1 MAESNITFRLA
12 AYSDAAGKVNPEHPL
27 RGNEDNFLVD
37 ADLTDGLTDSF
48 TADATLNLGPL
59 GCLLV
64 VADGMGGMNA
74 GEVAS
79 EIAIATVR
87 DLFATGRITA
97 ETAATPDS
105 RRRYMENVIK
115 EADRRVK
122 SDAAANPEHAEMG
135 STMILVWILGS
146 ELTVSWIGDSRAYR
160 YNPVNG
166 IEMLSEDH
174 SYVQDLVR
182 KGILT
187 YEQTFDHPQGNIVT
201 RSLGDPSSPAQPES
215 RQYTV
220 NTGDIIIVCS
230 DGLSGVLRDCRTF
243 DENGLPYPG
252 DNIQSIVA
260 AHQDSMTACREAL
273 WTAAEEAGWYDN
285 VTVILCQILGGAPAA
300 VKKTA
305 STPAPAPVPE
315 KPQQSAP
322 KPAAHTVPPAS
333 HHSSPSK
340 RPGAAGKQSP
350 ASTGNNSTPVGGKK
364 NGIAGIGNN
373 SRTLVYASIGI
384 VFIIAAILF
393 IVFSGGNDSTP
404 VTPIDQ
410 LTDAPETQIAG
421 AAADDSRNNANTPQT
436 PGKNGKNE
444 NAAEAPS
451 QATGNPALDA
461 AMKVSWKRTALSYL
475 EPIIKDV
482 PEWKAKVTPLYN
494 NILTAKK
501 EGSLGTDAFAWG
513 QNYDYL
519 KQIRRLR
526 NDVQRYPIL
535 VNKCN
540 QVEKDILENAT
551 DKGAGIVTRRWGKE
565 IQEITDSYNKSKA
578 NSGTDALKDAI
589 KK

>member
-37 ADLTDGLTDSF
+37 ADLTDGVTGSF
-48 TADATLNLGPL
+48 TADDTLNLGPL

-97 ETAATPDS
+97 ETAATADS

-122 SDAAANPEHAEMG
+122 ADAAANPEHAEMG

-260 AHQDSMTACREAL
+260 AHQDSMTSCREAL
-273 WTAAEEAGWYDN
+273 WTAAEAAGWYDN

-305 STPAPAPVPE
+305 PAPEPVPE
-315 KPQQSAP
+315 KQQPAP
-322 KPAAHTVPPAS
+322 KPTVAPAPATS

-340 RPGAAGKQSP
+340 RPGAAGKQT
-350 ASTGNNSTPVGGKK
+350 AAAGNNTPAPVGGKK
-364 NGIAGIGNN
+364 NGIKGIPNN
-373 SRTLVYASIGI
+373 PRTLVYASIGI

-393 IVFSGGNDSTP
+393 IVFSGGNDNTP

-421 AAADDSRNNANTPQT
+421 AAADDKQPAKPTPT
-436 PGKNGKNE
+436 PAQNGKNE
-444 NAAEAPS
+444 TTATPTP
-451 QATGNPALDA
+451 ATGDPALDA
-461 AMKVSWKRTALSYL
+461 AMKVQWKQTALGYL
-475 EPIIKDV
+475 EPIIRDV

-494 NILTAKK
+494 NIIKARK

-513 QNYDYL
+513 QNLNYL

-526 NDVQRYPIL
+526 NDVQRYPVL

-551 DKGAGIVTRRWGKE
+551 DKGAGVVTGRWGKE

-578 NSGTDALKDAI
+578 NSGTDAIKDAI

>member
-12 AYSDAAGKVNPEHPL
+12 AYSDAAGKLNPEHPL

-37 ADLTDGLTDSF
+37 ADLTDGITDSF

-87 DLFATGRITA
+87 DLFATGRISA

-105 RRRYMENVIK
+105 RRRYMENAIK

-122 SDAAANPEHAEMG
+122 ADAAANPEHAEMG
-135 STMILVWILGS
+135 STMILVWILGA

-201 RSLGDPSSPAQPES
+201 RSLGDPSSVAQPES

-220 NTGDIIIVCS
+220 NTGDVIIVCS

-260 AHQDSMTACREAL
+260 AHQDSMTSCREAL
-273 WTAAEEAGWYDN
+273 WTAAEAAGWYDN

-300 VKKTA
+300 VKKA
-305 STPAPAPVPE
+305 APAPDPVPEKQPEPAPRPAVTPAPA
-315 KPQQSAP
+315 A
-322 KPAAHTVPPAS
+322 T

-340 RPGAAGKQSP
+340 RPGAAAKQTP
-350 ASTGNNSTPVGGKK
+350 ATGVGNK
-364 NGIAGIGNN
+364 NGAKGTANN
-373 SRTLVYASIGI
+373 SRTLIYASIGI

-393 IVFSGGNDSTP
+393 IVFSGGNDNTP

-410 LTDAPETQIAG
+410 LTEAPETQIAG
-421 AAADDSRNNANTPQT
+421 AAADDRQPAKQAQAQAQNGNAETAATPT
-436 PGKNGKNE
+436 P
-444 NAAEAPS
+444 
-451 QATGNPALDA
+451 ATGNQALDA
-461 AMKVSWKRTALSYL
+461 AMKVPWKRDALIQLS
-475 EPIIKDV
+475 EIMENV
-482 PEWKAKVTPLYN
+482 PEWRGKVQPLYD
-494 NILTAKK
+494 NIIKTQKNGQL
-501 EGSLGTDAFAWG
+501 STDALGW
-513 QNYDYL
+513 NMHYSYL
-519 KQIRRLR
+519 KQIRGLQKQ
-526 NDVQRYPIL
+526 VSAYPHL
-535 VNKCN
+535 VTECNHLEKQLLDSNPSAEVNKKMYEGISRITEIY
-540 QVEKDILENAT
+540 EKAKTNTNA
-551 DKGAGIVTRRWGKE
+551 GAI
-565 IQEITDSYNKSKA
+565 
-578 NSGTDALKDAI
+578 KDAI
-589 KK
+589 NK

>member
-37 ADLTDGLTDSF
+37 ADLTDGVTDSF

-97 ETAATPDS
+97 ETAATADS

-122 SDAAANPEHAEMG
+122 ADAAANPEHAEMG
-135 STMILVWILGS
+135 STMILVWIFGS

-260 AHQDSMTACREAL
+260 AHQDSMTSCREAL
-273 WTAAEEAGWYDN
+273 WTAAEAAGWYDN

-305 STPAPAPVPE
+305 PAPEPVPE
-315 KPQQSAP
+315 KQQPAP
-322 KPAAHTVPPAS
+322 KPTVPPAPATS

-340 RPGAAGKQSP
+340 RPGATGKQTAGP
-350 ASTGNNSTPVGGKK
+350 GNNAPAPVGGKK
-364 NGIAGIGNN
+364 NGIKGISNN
-373 SRTLVYASIGI
+373 PRTLVYASIGI

-393 IVFSGGNDSTP
+393 IVFSGGNDNTP

-421 AAADDSRNNANTPQT
+421 AAADDKQ
-436 PGKNGKNE
+436 PGKNSSKENKTDNIASVSSSG
-444 NAAEAPS
+444 NAAV
-451 QATGNPALDA
+451 DA
-461 AMKVSWKRTALSYL
+461 AMKVEWKRYCL
-475 EPIIKDV
+475 EQLAPIFANV
-482 PEWKAKVTPLYN
+482 PEWRDKVQSLHDKIIKAKSSMGLDAEAIGWVQHYNRLMQVRSLKKQVSGQDVLVTECNALERE
-494 NILTAKK
+494 ILAAEPSFELNRK
-501 EGSLGTDAFAWG
+501 
-513 QNYDYL
+513 
-519 KQIRRLR
+519 
-526 NDVQRYPIL
+526 V
-535 VNKCN
+535 
-540 QVEKDILENAT
+540 
-551 DKGAGIVTRRWGKE
+551 GKR
-565 IQEITDSYNKSKA
+565 IDEITALYEKSKNNA
-578 NSGTDALKDAI
+578 GAIKDAI

>member
-12 AYSDAAGKVNPEHPL
+12 AYSDAAGKLNPEHPL

-37 ADLTDGLTDSF
+37 ADLTDGITDSF

-87 DLFATGRITA
+87 DLFATGRISA

-105 RRRYMENVIK
+105 RRRYMENAIK

-122 SDAAANPEHAEMG
+122 ADAAANPEHAEMG
-135 STMILVWILGS
+135 STMILVWILGT

-201 RSLGDPSSPAQPES
+201 RSLGDPSSVAQPES

-260 AHQDSMTACREAL
+260 AHQDSMTSCREAL
-273 WTAAEEAGWYDN
+273 WTAAEAAGWYDN

-300 VKKTA
+300 VKKA
-305 STPAPAPVPE
+305 APAPDPVPEKQPEPAPRPAVTPAPA
-315 KPQQSAP
+315 A
-322 KPAAHTVPPAS
+322 T

-340 RPGAAGKQSP
+340 RPGAAAKPTP
-350 ASTGNNSTPVGGKK
+350 ATGVGNK
-364 NGIAGIGNN
+364 NGAKGTANN
-373 SRTLVYASIGI
+373 SRTLIYASIGI

-393 IVFSGGNDSTP
+393 IVFSGGNDNTP

-410 LTDAPETQIAG
+410 LTEAPETQIAG
-421 AAADDSRNNANTPQT
+421 AAADDRQPAKTAQAQAQNGNAETTATPT
-436 PGKNGKNE
+436 P
-444 NAAEAPS
+444 
-451 QATGNPALDA
+451 ATGNQALDA
-461 AMKVSWKRTALSYL
+461 AMKVQWKRDALAYL
-475 EPIIKDV
+475 QPIINNV
-482 PEWKAKVTPLYN
+482 PEWNDRVTPLYN
-494 NILTAKK
+494 AIVNAKK
-501 EGSLGTDAFAWG
+501 QSDLNTDAFTWHL
-513 QNYDYL
+513 NYNYLDQLRRL
-519 KQIRRLR
+519 KQEAA
-526 NDVQRYPIL
+526 RYQEI
-535 VNKCN
+535 VTSCN
-540 QVEKDILENAT
+540 ELEQDILKNAKSSGVKALH
-551 DKGAGIVTRRWGKE
+551 DRWHKRIG
-565 IQEITDSYNKSKA
+565 EITEVYNKSKNKSSA
-578 NSGTDALKDAI
+578 TAIKDAI
-589 KK
+589 K

>member
-12 AYSDAAGKVNPEHPL
+12 AYSDAAGKLNPEHPL

-37 ADLTDGLTDSF
+37 ADLTDGITDSF

-87 DLFATGRITA
+87 DLFATGRISA

-105 RRRYMENVIK
+105 RRRYMESVIK

-122 SDAAANPEHAEMG
+122 ADAAANPEHAEMG
-135 STMILVWILGS
+135 STMILVWILGT

-260 AHQDSMTACREAL
+260 AHQDSMTSCREAL
-273 WTAAEEAGWYDN
+273 WTAAEAAGWYDN

-300 VKKTA
+300 VKKAAPAPDPVPEKQPEPAPRPTV
-305 STPAPAPVPE
+305 TPAPA
-315 KPQQSAP
+315 A
-322 KPAAHTVPPAS
+322 T

-340 RPGAAGKQSP
+340 RPGAAAKPTP
-350 ASTGNNSTPVGGKK
+350 ATGVGNK
-364 NGIAGIGNN
+364 NGAKGTANN
-373 SRTLVYASIGI
+373 SRTLIYASIGI

-393 IVFSGGNDSTP
+393 IVFSGGNDNTP

-421 AAADDSRNNANTPQT
+421 AAADDKQSAKPTPT
-436 PGKNGKNE
+436 PAQNGKNE
-444 NAAEAPS
+444 TTATTSVAP
-451 QATGNPALDA
+451 ATGNTALDA
-461 AMKVSWKRTALSYL
+461 AMKVPWKRDALIQLS
-475 EPIIKDV
+475 EIMENV
-482 PEWKAKVTPLYN
+482 PEWRGKVQPLYD
-494 NILTAKK
+494 NIIKTQKNGQL
-501 EGSLGTDAFAWG
+501 STDALGW
-513 QNYDYL
+513 NMHYSYL
-519 KQIRRLR
+519 KQIRGLR
-526 NDVQRYPIL
+526 KQVSAYPHL
-535 VNKCN
+535 VTECNHLEKQLLDSNPSAEVNKKMYEGISRITEIY
-540 QVEKDILENAT
+540 EKAKTNTNA
-551 DKGAGIVTRRWGKE
+551 GAI
-565 IQEITDSYNKSKA
+565 
-578 NSGTDALKDAI
+578 KDAI
-589 KK
+589 NK

>member
-37 ADLTDGLTDSF
+37 ADLTDGVTDSF

-97 ETAATPDS
+97 ETAATADS

-122 SDAAANPEHAEMG
+122 ADAAANPEHAEMG
-135 STMILVWILGS
+135 STMILVWIFGS

-260 AHQDSMTACREAL
+260 AHQDSMTSCREAL
-273 WTAAEEAGWYDN
+273 WTAAEAAGWYDN

-305 STPAPAPVPE
+305 PAPEPVPE
-315 KPQQSAP
+315 KQQPAP
-322 KPAAHTVPPAS
+322 KPTVPPAPATS

-340 RPGAAGKQSP
+340 RPGATGKQTAGP
-350 ASTGNNSTPVGGKK
+350 GNNAPAPVGGKK
-364 NGIAGIGNN
+364 NGIKGISNN
-373 SRTLVYASIGI
+373 PRTLVYASIGI

-393 IVFSGGNDSTP
+393 IVFSGGNDNTP

-421 AAADDSRNNANTPQT
+421 AAADDKQ
-436 PGKNGKNE
+436 PGKNSSKENKTDNIASVSSSG
-444 NAAEAPS
+444 NAAV
-451 QATGNPALDA
+451 DA
-461 AMKVSWKRTALSYL
+461 AMKVEWKRYCL
-475 EPIIKDV
+475 EQLAPIFANV
-482 PEWKAKVTPLYN
+482 PEWRDKVQSLYDKIIKAKSSMGLDAEAIGWVQHYNRLMQVRSLKKQVSGQDVLVTECNALERE
-494 NILTAKK
+494 ILAAEPSFELNRK
-501 EGSLGTDAFAWG
+501 
-513 QNYDYL
+513 
-519 KQIRRLR
+519 
-526 NDVQRYPIL
+526 V
-535 VNKCN
+535 
-540 QVEKDILENAT
+540 
-551 DKGAGIVTRRWGKE
+551 GKR
-565 IQEITDSYNKSKA
+565 IDEITALYEKSKNNA
-578 NSGTDALKDAI
+578 GAIKDAI

>member
-12 AYSDAAGKVNPEHPL
+12 AYSDAAGKLNPEHPL

-37 ADLTDGLTDSF
+37 ADLTDGITDSF

-87 DLFATGRITA
+87 DLFATGRISA

-105 RRRYMENVIK
+105 RRRYMENAIK

-122 SDAAANPEHAEMG
+122 ADAAANPEHAEMG
-135 STMILVWILGS
+135 STMILVWILGA

-201 RSLGDPSSPAQPES
+201 RSLGDPSSVAQPES

-260 AHQDSMTACREAL
+260 AHQDSMTSCREAL
-273 WTAAEEAGWYDN
+273 WTAAEAAGWYDN

-300 VKKTA
+300 VKKA
-305 STPAPAPVPE
+305 APAPDPVPEKQPEPAPRPAVTPAPA
-315 KPQQSAP
+315 A
-322 KPAAHTVPPAS
+322 T

-340 RPGAAGKQSP
+340 RPGAAAKP
-350 ASTGNNSTPVGGKK
+350 TPTTGVGNK
-364 NGIAGIGNN
+364 NGAKGTANN
-373 SRTLVYASIGI
+373 SRTLIYASIGI

-393 IVFSGGNDSTP
+393 IVFSGGNDNTP

-410 LTDAPETQIAG
+410 LTEAPETQIAG
-421 AAADDSRNNANTPQT
+421 AAADDRQPAKTAQTQAQNGNAETTANPTP
-436 PGKNGKNE
+436 
-444 NAAEAPS
+444 
-451 QATGNPALDA
+451 ATGNQALDA
-461 AMKVSWKRTALSYL
+461 AMKVQWKQTALGYL
-475 EPIIKDV
+475 DPIIKGV
-482 PEWKAKVTPLYN
+482 PEWQAKVTPLYN
-494 NILTAKK
+494 NIIKAKK
-501 EGSLGTDAFAWG
+501 EGTLSTDALAWHM
-513 QNYDYL
+513 NYNYL
-519 KQIRRLR
+519 KQIRGLKKE
-526 NDVQRYPIL
+526 VQRYPVL

-551 DKGAGIVTRRWGKE
+551 DKGAGMVTGRWGKE

-578 NSGTDALKDAI
+578 NSGSDALKDAI
-589 KK
+589 NK

>member
-37 ADLTDGLTDSF
+37 ADLTDGVTDSF

-97 ETAATPDS
+97 ETAATADS

-122 SDAAANPEHAEMG
+122 ADAAANPEHAEMG
-135 STMILVWILGS
+135 STMILVWIFGS

-260 AHQDSMTACREAL
+260 AHQDSMTSCREAL
-273 WTAAEEAGWYDN
+273 WTAAEAAGWYDN

-305 STPAPAPVPE
+305 PAPEPVPE
-315 KPQQSAP
+315 KQQPAP
-322 KPAAHTVPPAS
+322 KPTVPPAPATS

-340 RPGAAGKQSP
+340 RPGATGKQTAGP
-350 ASTGNNSTPVGGKK
+350 GNNAPAPVGGKK
-364 NGIAGIGNN
+364 NGIKGISNN
-373 SRTLVYASIGI
+373 PRTLVYASIGI

-393 IVFSGGNDSTP
+393 IVFSGGNDNTP

-421 AAADDSRNNANTPQT
+421 AAADDKQPAKPTPT
-436 PGKNGKNE
+436 PAQNGKNE
-444 NAAEAPS
+444 TT
-451 QATGNPALDA
+451 ATVPASGNPAVDA
-461 AMKVSWKRTALSYL
+461 AMKVQWKRDALAYL
-475 EPIIKDV
+475 QPIINNV
-482 PEWKAKVTPLYN
+482 PEWNDRVTPLYN
-494 NILTAKK
+494 AIVNAKRQ
-501 EGSLGTDAFAWG
+501 SDLSTDAFTWHL
-513 QNYDYL
+513 NYNYLTQLRRL
-519 KQIRRLR
+519 KQETS
-526 NDVQRYPIL
+526 RYQEI
-535 VNKCN
+535 VTACN
-540 QVEKDILENAT
+540 ELEQDILKNAKSSGVKSLH
-551 DKGAGIVTRRWGKE
+551 DRWNKRIG
-565 IQEITDSYNKSKA
+565 EITEVYNKSKNKSSA
-578 NSGTDALKDAI
+578 TAIKDAI
-589 KK
+589 K

>member
-12 AYSDAAGKVNPEHPL
+12 AYSDAAGKINPEHPL

-37 ADLTDGLTDSF
+37 ADLTDGVTDSF

-87 DLFATGRITA
+87 DLFATGRISA
-97 ETAATPDS
+97 ETAATADS
-105 RRRYMENVIK
+105 RRRYMESVIK

-122 SDAAANPEHAEMG
+122 ADAAANPEHAEMG
-135 STMILVWILGS
+135 STMILVWIFGS

-220 NTGDIIIVCS
+220 NTGDVIIVCS

-260 AHQDSMTACREAL
+260 AHQDSMTSCREAL
-273 WTAAEEAGWYDN
+273 WTAAEAAGWYDN

-305 STPAPAPVPE
+305 PAPEPVPE
-315 KPQQSAP
+315 KQQPAP
-322 KPAAHTVPPAS
+322 KATLPPAPATS

-340 RPGAAGKQSP
+340 RPGATGKQT
-350 ASTGNNSTPVGGKK
+350 AAAGNNAPAPVGGKK
-364 NGIAGIGNN
+364 NDVKGWANN

-393 IVFSGGNDSTP
+393 IVFSGGNDNTP

-421 AAADDSRNNANTPQT
+421 AAADDKQPANPIQT
-436 PGKNGKNE
+436 PDKNGKNE
-444 NAAEAPS
+444 TTAAPTP
-451 QATGNPALDA
+451 ATGDPALDA
-461 AMKVSWKRTALSYL
+461 AKKVQWKQTALSYI
-475 EPIIKDV
+475 EPIIRDV

-494 NILTAKK
+494 NIITARK

-513 QNYDYL
+513 QNHDYL

-526 NDVQRYPIL
+526 NDVQRYPVL

-551 DKGAGIVTRRWGKE
+551 DKGAGVVTRRWGKE

-578 NSGTDALKDAI
+578 NSGTDAIKDAI
-589 KK
+589 NK

>member
-12 AYSDAAGKVNPEHPL
+12 AYSDAAGKLNPEHPL

-37 ADLTDGLTDSF
+37 ADLTDGITDSF

-87 DLFATGRITA
+87 DLFATGRISA

-105 RRRYMENVIK
+105 RRRYMENAIK

-122 SDAAANPEHAEMG
+122 ADAAADPEHAEMG
-135 STMILVWILGS
+135 STMILVWILGA

-201 RSLGDPSSPAQPES
+201 RSLGDPSSVAQPES

-260 AHQDSMTACREAL
+260 AHQDSMTSCREAL
-273 WTAAEEAGWYDN
+273 WTAAEAAGWYDN

-300 VKKTA
+300 VKKAAPAPDPVPEKQPEPAPRPTV
-305 STPAPAPVPE
+305 TPAPA
-315 KPQQSAP
+315 A
-322 KPAAHTVPPAS
+322 T

-340 RPGAAGKQSP
+340 RPGAAAKQTP
-350 ASTGNNSTPVGGKK
+350 ATGVGNK
-364 NGIAGIGNN
+364 NGAKGTANN
-373 SRTLVYASIGI
+373 SRTLIYASIGI
-384 VFIIAAILF
+384 VFIIAAILV
-393 IVFSGGNDSTP
+393 IVFSGGNDNTP
-404 VTPIDQ
+404 VTPIEQ
-410 LTDAPETQIAG
+410 LTEAPETQIAG
-421 AAADDSRNNANTPQT
+421 AAADDRQPAKPAQTQAQNGNAETAATPT
-436 PGKNGKNE
+436 P
-444 NAAEAPS
+444 
-451 QATGNPALDA
+451 ATGNPALDA
-461 AMKVSWKRTALSYL
+461 AMKVQWKQTALGYL
-475 EPIIKDV
+475 DPIIKGV
-482 PEWKAKVTPLYN
+482 PEWQAKVTPLYN
-494 NILTAKK
+494 NIIKAKK
-501 EGSLGTDAFAWG
+501 EGTLSTDALAWHM
-513 QNYDYL
+513 NYDYL
-519 KQIRRLR
+519 TQIRGLKK
-526 NDVQRYPIL
+526 DVQRYPVL

-551 DKGAGIVTRRWGKE
+551 DQGAGMVTGRWGKE

-589 KK
+589 NK

>member
-12 AYSDAAGKVNPEHPL
+12 AYSDAAGKLNPEHPL

-37 ADLTDGLTDSF
+37 ADLTDGVTDSF

-87 DLFATGRITA
+87 DLFATGNVSA

-105 RRRYMENVIK
+105 RRRYMENVIR

-122 SDAAANPEHAEMG
+122 ADAAANPEHAEMG
-135 STMILVWILGS
+135 STMILVWILGD

-201 RSLGDPSSPAQPES
+201 RSLGDPSSDAQPES

-260 AHQDSMTACREAL
+260 AHQDSMTSCREAL
-273 WTAAEEAGWYDN
+273 WTAAEAAGWYDN

-300 VKKTA
+300 VKKA
-305 STPAPAPVPE
+305 APAPDPVPE
-315 KPQQSAP
+315 KPQQPAP
-322 KPAAHTVPPAS
+322 RPVMPPATPAS
-333 HHSSPSK
+333 HHSTPSK
-340 RPGAAGKQSP
+340 RPGAAAKKIPAAGITAPDSGK
-350 ASTGNNSTPVGGKK
+350 NSTKGASVNP
-364 NGIAGIGNN
+364 
-373 SRTLVYASIGI
+373 RTLVYASIGI
-384 VFIIAAILF
+384 VFIIAAILV
-393 IVFSGGNDSTP
+393 IAFSGGNDNTP
-404 VTPIDQ
+404 VTPIDR
-410 LTDAPETQIAG
+410 LTETPETQIAG
-421 AAADDSRNNANTPQT
+421 AAADDSRPSKPTQT
-436 PGKNGKNE
+436 PAQNGKTE
-444 NAAEAPS
+444 TAANPTA
-451 QATGNPALDA
+451 GNPALDA
-461 AMKVSWKRTALSYL
+461 AMKVSWKRTAIGYL
-475 EPIIKDV
+475 EPIITEV
-482 PEWKAKVTPLYN
+482 PEWKGKVTPLYN
-494 NILTAKK
+494 DIIKAKK
-501 EGSLGTDAFAWG
+501 EGTLGIDAFAWN
-513 QNYDYL
+513 QNHNYL
-519 KQIRRLR
+519 KQIRQLKK
-526 NDVQRYPIL
+526 DVQRYPVL

-551 DKGAGIVTRRWGKE
+551 DKGTGKITGRWGKE

-578 NSGTDALKDAI
+578 NSADTDALKDAI
-589 KK
+589 NK